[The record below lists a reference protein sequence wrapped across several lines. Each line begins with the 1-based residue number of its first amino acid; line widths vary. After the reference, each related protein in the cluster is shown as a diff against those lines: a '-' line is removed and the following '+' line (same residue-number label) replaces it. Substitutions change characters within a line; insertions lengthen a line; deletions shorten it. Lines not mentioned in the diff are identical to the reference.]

1 MDSHPL
7 LDAIKLKIVGYN
19 DALYQDTVKR
29 VRADLFNLCKKVILD
44 EAIEAVKQRGLDPD
58 RSHFRSAPE
67 PEMLSE
73 GLRFAGKV
81 VTEMVK
87 RGTVSQRFKDRF
99 VGDYRRFMIRNNDQ
113 FAIFQREF
121 NGLHTYLHEDY
132 KALVNSL
139 TYLRHAIERG
149 DVPRMVT
156 KSQAVKDVADEMS
169 REFTTLGRLT
179 GIMG

>member
-121 NGLHTYLHEDY
+121 NGLHTYLQ
-132 KALVNSL
+132 
-139 TYLRHAIERG
+139 
-149 DVPRMVT
+149 MVT